1 MLANIPWTPPLL
13 PMPATL
19 PYYVRA
25 TGLAV
30 GTSGAPA
37 DIGTVQIVLP
47 PGATHWIVG
56 GGWVAGPPAWQPN
69 FLVDDTGSGLTATF
83 QLYTAADGGG
93 SALMPASTVA
103 PVLGSATPLGTVSST
118 TGTPVRSE
126 TVLYVRQVTDSAVAG
141 TISVYL
147 LIVPLP

>member
-1 MLANIPWTPPLL
+1 MWSIRR
-13 PMPATL
+13 
-19 PYYVRA
+19 Y
-25 TGLAV
+25 
-30 GTSGAPA
+30 SGAKRIEIMA
-37 DIGTVQIVLP
+37 GIVDILFN
-47 PGATHWIVG
+47 A
-56 GGWVAGPPAWQPN
+56 AG
-69 FLVDDTGSGLTATF
+69 
-83 QLYTAADGGG
+83 GGG